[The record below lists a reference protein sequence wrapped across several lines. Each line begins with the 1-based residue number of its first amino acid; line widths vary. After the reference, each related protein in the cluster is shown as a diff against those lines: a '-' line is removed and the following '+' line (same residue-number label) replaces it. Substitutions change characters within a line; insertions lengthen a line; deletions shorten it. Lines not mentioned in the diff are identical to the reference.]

1 MTVDQLIELLVIAVV
16 VFDIVVHRR
25 IEERLRRE
33 LLERAT
39 AKGKS
44 SSVYTVVVEC
54 DPSQALEAI
63 AKVQAAA
70 ELAGRSLERLH

>member
-1 MTVDQLIELLVIAVV
+1 MTLDELISLLVIAAAAV
-16 VFDIVVHRR
+16 DILVHRR
-25 IEERLRRE
+25 SEDRFRRE

-44 SSVYTVVVEC
+44 STVYTVVVEC